1 MFYYTYRKFS
11 FNSVKLIGKGISTKM
26 GDFAN
31 FLQKNS
37 TFLKVK
43 KLEEEKM
50 LRSLAKLNLL

>member
-1 MFYYTYRKFS
+1 
-11 FNSVKLIGKGISTKM
+11 M